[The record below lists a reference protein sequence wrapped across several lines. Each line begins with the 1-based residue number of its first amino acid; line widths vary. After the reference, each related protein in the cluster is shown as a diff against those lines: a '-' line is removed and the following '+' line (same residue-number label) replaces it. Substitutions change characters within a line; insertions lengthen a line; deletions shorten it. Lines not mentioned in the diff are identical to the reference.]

1 MAGRD
6 PQITNHREFL
16 AYIHGKYTQEIVFLK
31 KDDALIKI
39 PSSIPPWKLPKYLGL
54 IAKDLESKQMSFK
67 NLISQEDAYSYVPP
81 GFYIFCRNVANGT
94 PNVANGTPALL
105 IDRSNPFRDESFV
118 LCDKNNQFCTH
129 IYINV
134 KKMKQ

>member
-6 PQITNHREFL
+6 PQITNHRGFL
-16 AYIHGKYTQEIVFLK
+16 AYIHGKYTQQIVLLK

-39 PSSIPPWKLPKYLGL
+39 PSSIPPWKLSKYLGL
-54 IAKDLESKQMSFK
+54 IAKNLESKQMSFT
-67 NLISQEDAYSYVPP
+67 NLISQEGAYGYVPP
-81 GFYIFCRNVANGT
+81 GFYIFCRK
-94 PNVANGTPALL
+94 VANGTPALL
-105 IDRSNPFRDESFV
+105 IDRSNPFLDESFI
-118 LCDKNNQFCTH
+118 LCDQTNQYCTH